1 MSKKANRLYK
11 SRLFVMIFED
21 KEKLLELYNA
31 VNKSD
36 YQDPGLLEINTLE
49 NAIYMSMKNDLS
61 FLIDARLSLYEH
73 QSTYS
78 PNLPLR
84 FLFYLSDL
92 YSGMTRDANLYGTK
106 KVQIPPPRFIVFY
119 NGEGEQPDR
128 RIMKLSDL
136 YTVAEEEHK
145 LELEVLMLNI
155 NAGHNSE
162 LLKVC
167 QTLGEYAAYTDRV
180 RRYAKELPIEAAV
193 ERAITECIRE
203 GILKDFL
210 EKNRRE
216 AIRVSIYE
224 YDEERHIRQEREDA
238 WEEGE
243 RIGLEKGRKEGEKS
257 GLEKGRQE
265 GQLESRKR
273 IVKNMLNQ
281 KKTEEEIALL
291 TGEPEETI
299 CELIAQI
306 RSEAS
311 EE

>member
-11 SRLFVMIFED
+11 SHLFVMIFED

-31 VNKSD
+31 VSGSD
-36 YQDPGLLEINTLE
+36 YRDPELLEINTLE
-49 NAIYMSMKNDLS
+49 NAIYMSMKNDIS

-92 YSGMTRDANLYGTK
+92 YTGMTRDANLYGTK

-119 NGEGEQPDR
+119 NGEGDQPDR
-128 RIMKLSDL
+128 RILKLSDL
-136 YTVAEEEHK
+136 YTVKEEEHK
-145 LELEVLMLNI
+145 LELEALMLNV
-155 NAGHNSE
+155 NTGHNEE
-162 LLKVC
+162 LLNAC
-167 QTLGEYAAYTDRV
+167 HTLGEYAAYTGRV
-180 RRYAKELPIEAAV
+180 RRYAKEMPIEEAV
-193 ERAITECIRE
+193 EQAITECIRE

-243 RIGLEKGRKEGEKS
+243 RIGLEKGRQEGERS

-265 GQLESRKR
+265 SRRR

>member
-1 MSKKANRLYK
+1 MENTPNRLYK

-31 VNKSD
+31 VNKSN

-61 FLIDARLSLYEH
+61 FLIDAKLSLYEH

-84 FLFYLSDL
+84 FLFSAADL
-92 YSGMTRDANLYGTK
+92 YSGMTRDANLYGTR

-119 NGEGEQPDR
+119 NGEGEQPDQ

-155 NAGHNSE
+155 NAGHNRK
-162 LLKVC
+162 LLKAC
-167 QTLGEYAAYTDRV
+167 QTLGEYAEYTDRV
-180 RRYAKELPIEAAV
+180 RRYAKEQPIEAAV

-203 GILKDFL
+203 GILKEFL

-216 AIRVSIYE
+216 AMQVSIYE
-224 YDEERHIRQEREDA
+224 YDEERHIRQEREEA

-243 RIGLEKGRKEGEKS
+243 RIGREKGERVGREEGERVGWAKGRKESRLELIRKKLAKGKS
-257 GLEKGRQE
+257 VPEIAEAL
-265 GQLESRKR
+265 
-273 IVKNMLNQ
+273 
-281 KKTEEEIALL
+281 EEE
-291 TGEPEETI
+291 EETI
-299 CELIAQI
+299 RELIAQMQGKTD
-306 RSEAS
+306 
-311 EE
+311 